1 MRRGLPQHLT
11 AVARLP
17 ADGEPEPLPELA
29 DDQDRLVALVE
40 GFPDLRARRLGRM
53 GLEPRVLTL

>member
-1 MRRGLPQHLT
+1 LRRGLPQHLT
-11 AVARLP
+11 AVARPP
-17 ADGEPEPLPELA
+17 ADGEPEPLPERA